1 MNSHLLCSNAI
12 SFEQSY
18 FYLSP
23 KDLQNIDT
31 RKEDTVNKGV
41 GILDIGKK
49 NSFLYKLIN

>member
-23 KDLQNIDT
+23 KDLENIDT
-31 RKEDTVNKGV
+31 RKENTVNKVV

-49 NSFLYKLIN
+49 KIAFSINW